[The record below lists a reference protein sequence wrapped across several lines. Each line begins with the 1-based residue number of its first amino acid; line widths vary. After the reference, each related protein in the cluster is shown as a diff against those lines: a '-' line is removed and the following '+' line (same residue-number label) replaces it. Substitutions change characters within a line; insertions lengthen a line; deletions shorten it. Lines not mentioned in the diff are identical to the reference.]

1 MTTLSLTI
9 TLHDPRKLLP
19 PINTPILAVVE
30 SSVDRG
36 RGFKRE
42 YDFRVLRIICQDV
55 DGDEDEGAAIWGE
68 LERKELK
75 WEDAQLR
82 LEAGI
87 VEIDDFHSDSIVWWA
102 PVPKVKAP

>member
-1 MTTLSLTI
+1 MNLTI
-9 TLHDPRKLLP
+9 EMHDPRKVLP

-68 LERKELK
+68 LEREELT
-75 WEDAQLR
+75 WPEAQLR

-87 VEIDDFHSDSIVWWA
+87 VEIDDFYSDSIIWWA
-102 PVPKVKAP
+102 LVPKVDAP